1 MMGGPNAK
9 LLRQMQAQLAKI
21 QEELAEE
28 TVEATAGGGAVKVV
42 MTGQQRVRAVQLDP
56 AALDPEDVELL
67 QDMIVAAMNEALAK
81 SQELAARR
89 LSALTG
95 GLKLPGLF

>member
-1 MMGGPNAK
+1 
-9 LLRQMQAQLAKI
+9 
-21 QEELAEE
+21 
-28 TVEATAGGGAVKVV
+28 
-42 MTGQQRVRAVQLDP
+42 
-56 AALDPEDVELL
+56 
-67 QDMIVAAMNEALAK
+67 MNEALAK